1 MESQIQL
8 SSEFEDREL
17 EGLTPLLW
25 SPAGM
30 PGMWVLSFF
39 TCVSEGVSSP
49 IPTTTP
55 PLVLIIAVYFN
66 LLRFH
71 EEERQRQHLSPA
83 TAALSSSEGSVLS
96 QGGGNGIQPP

>member
-1 MESQIQL
+1 
-8 SSEFEDREL
+8 
-17 EGLTPLLW
+17 
-25 SPAGM
+25 M

-55 PLVLIIAVYFN
+55 PLVLIIAVSFN

-71 EEERQRQHLSPA
+71 EEGRQRQHLSPA

-96 QGGGNGIQPP
+96 RGGGEWHSATLTVAQLGTRLWLSAL